1 MAESTPKGGAPY
13 GNRNSFKH
21 GMYRRQEMAAAKERG
36 RFYRDCGR
44 LLKEIRKVIVERIA
58 YPESVFGNSFINNET
73 FQSVFGNFSSYSY
86 KKACGQKKTVR
97 GSKNSRRLSNGTPA
111 I

>member
-1 MAESTPKGGAPY
+1 MPIRPLLEMSSRGEIKMAESTPKGGAPY

-44 LLKEIRKVIVERIA
+44 LLKEIRKAVVEGRKL
-58 YPESVFGNSFINNET
+58 P
-73 FQSVFGNFSSYSY
+73 
-86 KKACGQKKTVR
+86 
-97 GSKNSRRLSNGTPA
+97 
-111 I
+111 